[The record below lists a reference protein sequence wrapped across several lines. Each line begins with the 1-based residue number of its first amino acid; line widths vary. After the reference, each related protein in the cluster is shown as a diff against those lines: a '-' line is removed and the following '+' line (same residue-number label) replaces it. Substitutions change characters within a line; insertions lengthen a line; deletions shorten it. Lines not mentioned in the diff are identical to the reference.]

1 MNVVQKEVGQ
11 LLIFK
16 RWGNMLVLKGDRQWG
31 STGDQEDLEA
41 AWTPSYPNVQAAGP
55 QVSLVKF
62 PQHLSALSPPPPFLP
77 SSTPILSCET
87 STPTLQFTPYR
98 ADGSKFFCGSPPIT
112 RENAKLLSM
121 TFFPCLCT
129 LPTSQPTVQS
139 DQENPDMAPETHLP
153 LFCLHRS
160 CSFFSYNKLL

>member
-87 STPTLQFTPYR
+87 CTPTLQFTPYR
-98 ADGSKFFCGSPPIT
+98 ADGSKFFCGSPPIA

-121 TFFPCLCT
+121 TFFPCLWHPPHLSANSPIRPGKPRHGSRDT
-129 LPTSQPTVQS
+129 PASLLSSQK
-139 DQENPDMAPETHLP
+139 
-153 LFCLHRS
+153 LFL
-160 CSFFSYNKLL
+160 FFIQ